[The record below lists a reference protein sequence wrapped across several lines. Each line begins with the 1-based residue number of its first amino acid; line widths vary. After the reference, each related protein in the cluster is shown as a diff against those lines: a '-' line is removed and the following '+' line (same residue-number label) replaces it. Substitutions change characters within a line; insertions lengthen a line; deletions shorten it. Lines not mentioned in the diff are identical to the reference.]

1 MKNIILALVETF
13 DRHDDDTQKFYYSA
27 AEALSNAREMA
38 REKDPKV
45 KDGYVQAWEIH
56 FADDV
61 EIPKNPE
68 NLFCDYRW
76 DGEIIEDLTDEDEG
90 GTNLAEILDD
100 IHPIFCRSFDELAK
114 EVLIDG
120 GKYITAEEAIK
131 RYGFLRLIDDIF
143 AQKCYVYKDYALD
156 IIGEYHKDYDDD
168 EKNDYYDDEH
178 NYAHTIKRLAE
189 PGYHMTQVEL
199 IEKLAK
205 SDCFPDGAVL

>member
-13 DRHDDDTQKFYYSA
+13 DRHDYNNQKFYYSA
-27 AEALSNAREMA
+27 AEALSDAREMA

-45 KDGYVQAWEIH
+45 KDGYVQAWQIP

-76 DGEIIEDLTDEDEG
+76 DGEIVEDLTDEDKD

-114 EVLIDG
+114 EVIIDG
-120 GKYITAEEAIK
+120 GKYITAEEAIEK
-131 RYGFLRLIDDIF
+131 YGF
-143 AQKCYVYKDYALD
+143 
-156 IIGEYHKDYDDD
+156 
-168 EKNDYYDDEH
+168 EKV
-178 NYAHTIKRLAE
+178 AKAA
-189 PGYHMTQVEL
+189 VEAVRHGHETDVF
-199 IEKLAK
+199 EKLAEV
-205 SDCFPDGAVL
+205 SDGEDDDINGYQNCIARLAGAKYSKQFYVDIIEDLASECLNKCFEI

>member
-13 DRHDDDTQKFYYSA
+13 DRHDYNNQKFYYSA
-27 AEALSNAREMA
+27 AEALSDAREMA

-45 KDGYVQAWEIH
+45 KDGYVQSWEVP

-76 DGEIIEDLTDEDEG
+76 DGEIVEDLTDEDED

-114 EVLIDG
+114 EVIIDG
-120 GKYITAEEAIK
+120 GKYITAEEAIEK
-131 RYGFLRLIDDIF
+131 YGF
-143 AQKCYVYKDYALD
+143 
-156 IIGEYHKDYDDD
+156 
-168 EKNDYYDDEH
+168 EKV
-178 NYAHTIKRLAE
+178 AKAA
-189 PGYHMTQVEL
+189 VEAVRHGHETDVF
-199 IEKLAK
+199 EKLAEV
-205 SDCFPDGAVL
+205 SDGEDDDINGYQNCIARLAGAKYSKQFYVDIIEDLASECLNKCFEL

>member
-13 DRHDDDTQKFYYSA
+13 DRHDVEDQKFYYSA
-27 AEALSNAREMA
+27 AEALSDAREIA

-45 KDGYVQAWEIH
+45 KDGYVQAWEVP

-76 DGEIIEDLTDEDEG
+76 DGEIVENLTDEDED

-114 EVLIDG
+114 EVIIDG
-120 GKYITAEEAIK
+120 GKYITANAAIEK
-131 RYGFLRLIDDIF
+131 YGF
-143 AQKCYVYKDYALD
+143 
-156 IIGEYHKDYDDD
+156 
-168 EKNDYYDDEH
+168 EKVAKAAVEAVRH
-178 NYAHTIKRLAE
+178 
-189 PGYHMTQVEL
+189 GYETDVF
-199 IEKLAK
+199 EKLAEV
-205 SDCFPDGAVL
+205 SDGEDDDINGYKNCIARLAGAKYSKQFYVDIIEDLASECLNKCFEL

>member
-13 DRHDDDTQKFYYSA
+13 DRHDDNNQKFYYPA
-27 AEALSNAREMA
+27 AEALSDARELA

-45 KDGYVQAWEIH
+45 KDGYVQAWEIT

-68 NLFCDYRW
+68 NLFIDYRW
-76 DGEIIEDLTDEDEG
+76 SGEIVENLTDEDED
-90 GTNLAEILDD
+90 GTNLAEILDG

-114 EVLIDG
+114 EIVVDG

-131 RYGFLRLIDDIF
+131 RYGFLRLI
-143 AQKCYVYKDYALD
+143 
-156 IIGEYHKDYDDD
+156 GEYHKKYDDD

-189 PGYHMTQVEL
+189 PDYHMTQVEL

-205 SDCFPDGAVL
+205 SDCFPEGAVL